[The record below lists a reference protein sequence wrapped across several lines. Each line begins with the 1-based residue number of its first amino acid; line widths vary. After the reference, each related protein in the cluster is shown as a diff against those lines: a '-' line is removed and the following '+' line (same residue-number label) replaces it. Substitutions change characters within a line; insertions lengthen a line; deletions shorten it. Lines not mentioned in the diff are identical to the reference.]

1 MVSQVPL
8 WADRVFLSLELN
20 TSTLPPGGGEKRC
33 FYKQIK
39 RAWQPAVLGVTQLI
53 RHDSA
58 HTQEKKK
65 KRGVG
70 GTFGL
75 IA

>member
-1 MVSQVPL
+1 MGS
-8 WADRVFLSLELN
+8 FFSLELN
-20 TSTLPPGGGEKRC
+20 TSTLPPGGGEKRY

-39 RAWQPAVLGVTQLI
+39 RAWQPPVLGVTELV
-53 RHDSA
+53 RHDWA
-58 HTQEKKK
+58 HAQKKKKK

-75 IA
+75 IG